1 MRMMRRALILMM
13 LLLAPAVLAAA
24 DLSGNWTIDGD
35 VQGNPVNLTCAV
47 EQGADAKIAGK
58 CQVNGME
65 ATEIEGTAKDAVFK
79 FSFTVQGYTLNYSG
93 TVEGDTMTGDIEVAG
108 ATGKF
113 SGKRSTGAR

>member
-1 MRMMRRALILMM
+1 MRLARLTVM
-13 LLLAPAVLAAA
+13 LLMLPLLTERIAAA

-47 EQGADAKIAGK
+47 QQADLKIAGK

-65 ATEIEGTAKDAVFK
+65 ATEIEGAAKDAAFK
-79 FSFTVQGYTLNYSG
+79 FSFTVQGYTLTYSG
-93 TVEGDTMTGDIEVAG
+93 TVEGNSMTGDIEVAG

-113 SGKRSTGAR
+113 SGKRG